1 MPLITERISKC
12 CNEREKSSIL
22 QLLRFFANRKFCSCV
37 KTWTYSAQSNVQ
49 ERKSP
54 FHRAFYVQ
62 LMSYN
67 TVSDIQMT

>member
-22 QLLRFFANRKFCSCV
+22 QFLLLFANRKFCSCV
-37 KTWTYSAQSNVQ
+37 KTWTYSAQNDVQ
-49 ERKSP
+49 EKKYL